1 MGNST
6 SSGRGHH
13 EEMVDFGYL
22 TPQGIY
28 TGPRDWNQAVVSQLI
43 VERKLAPF
51 YRPLEDYDDS
61 WDDEQI
67 LAARKQPP
75 ETEDGESSRAE
86 SISLSVSSRGHQKRP
101 SAAKEPTRHP
111 EAAIYR
117 GAVECPICFLYYPPN
132 INRSRCCDQAI
143 CTECF
148 VQIKRADPTTTHL
161 VSEPASCPYCVQEN
175 FGVVY
180 TPPPWRTGL
189 GSEGATPPSWPDS
202 PRATSQQSLDAAAN
216 PSMKRRRK
224 SFGANDPEVVTVDQ
238 IHPDWEQKLAAVR
251 AAVARRANRRI
262 IMRQVGDRLIPV
274 GVTSGRVHAL
284 PPEEA
289 GAETPEGSS
298 DRGSRRSRRRQ
309 QNQELNQFLGSM
321 GLGGQDLEEL
331 MVMEAMRLSL
341 LEHEAQ
347 QRRQQEEEAKR
358 QREEAAASAAAANT
372 GESSAETV
380 AGSTESTSSPQL
392 TPADST
398 PPPPPPPIDSAIAR
412 SVNPIAS
419 VPTTSPSPAP
429 SGPLSP
435 ADANSNGEQSS
446 QRSGRSSPSLQQDAI
461 DPAVPSA
468 ASAATG
474 SSSHNEHSESVAEAE
489 PSAAHGRSRPRT
501 PASTAVAT
509 DQAPTIAEPPQGEQD
524 SDVPLMDRTA
534 SFTSSLAPSSY
545 DVLPSSPDSS
555 MSNKPLLD
563 GAAMSP
569 TAANGDSSAAAA

>member
-1 MGNST
+1 MGNSA

-28 TGPRDWNQAVVSQLI
+28 TGPRDWNQAVVTQLI

-67 LAARKQPP
+67 LAARKEPADV
-75 ETEDGESSRAE
+75 EGGEPSRAE
-86 SISLSVSSRGHQKRP
+86 SITSVVSSRGHQKRP
-101 SAAKEPTRHP
+101 SAAKEPARNP

-117 GAVECPICFLYYPPN
+117 GATECPICFLYYPPN

-175 FGVVY
+175 FGIVY

-202 PRATSQQSLDAAAN
+202 PRGTSQQSLDAVAN

-238 IHPDWEQKLAAVR
+238 IHPDWEAKLAAVR

-289 GAETPEGSS
+289 GAEVPEGSS

-309 QNQELNQFLGSM
+309 QNQELNQFLGTM

-341 LEHEAQ
+341 LEHEEQ
-347 QRRQQEEEAKR
+347 QRRQREEEAKK
-358 QREEAAASAAAANT
+358 QREEAAAE
-372 GESSAETV
+372 G
-380 AGSTESTSSPQL
+380 GSTEAVDGPTDAGAPSQL
-392 TPADST
+392 ASNDTT
-398 PPPPPPPIDSAIAR
+398 PPALQ
-412 SVNPIAS
+412 
-419 VPTTSPSPAP
+419 PTTSESPGQSVPPASPSPLS
-429 SGPLSP
+429 SGSASP
-435 ADANSNGEQSS
+435 ADVDHEQT
-446 QRSGRSSPSLQQDAI
+446 SGPGV
-461 DPAVPSA
+461 PASGAPELR
-468 ASAATG
+468 ASTG
-474 SSSHNEHSESVAEAE
+474 VGPTAQ
-489 PSAAHGRSRPRT
+489 SRPRT
-501 PASTAVAT
+501 PLP
-509 DQAPTIAEPPQGEQD
+509 APTTDGVPLIAEAITNDEGVQAAPPG
-524 SDVPLMDRTA
+524 SSVAHA
-534 SFTSSLAPSSY
+534 SSMASSLATSSY
-545 DVLPSSPDSS
+545 DVLPSSPESAL
-555 MSNKPLLD
+555 SNKPLLD
-563 GAAMSP
+563 AAGAA
-569 TAANGDSSAAAA
+569 TAPASDDASSAAQVS

>member
-1 MGNST
+1 MGNSA

-28 TGPRDWNQAVVSQLI
+28 TGPRDWNQAVVTQLI
-43 VERKLAPF
+43 VDRKLAPF
-51 YRPLEDYDDS
+51 YRPLEDYDES
-61 WDDEQI
+61 WDDDQI
-67 LAARKQPP
+67 LAARKELPD
-75 ETEDGESSRAE
+75 TEGGDSSRAE
-86 SISLSVSSRGHQKRP
+86 SINSTATSRGHQKRP

-180 TPPPWRTGL
+180 TPPPWRAGL

-202 PRATSQQSLDAAAN
+202 PKATSQQSLDAAVN
-216 PSMKRRRK
+216 TSMKRRRK

-238 IHPDWEQKLAAVR
+238 IHPDWEAKLAAVR

-284 PPEEA
+284 PAEEG
-289 GAETPEGSS
+289 GAETAEGSS

-309 QNQELNQFLGSM
+309 QNQELNQFLGTM
-321 GLGGQDLEEL
+321 GLAGQDLEEL

-341 LEHEAQ
+341 IEHEAQ
-347 QRRQQEEEAKR
+347 QRRQQEEEAKKK
-358 QREEAAASAAAANT
+358 REEAATLGNTDGASGNAVAA
-372 GESSAETV
+372 
-380 AGSTESTSSPQL
+380 SPV
-392 TPADST
+392 S
-398 PPPPPPPIDSAIAR
+398 
-412 SVNPIAS
+412 
-419 VPTTSPSPAP
+419 
-429 SGPLSP
+429 SGPVSP
-435 ADANSNGEQSS
+435 PEQSV
-446 QRSGRSSPSLQQDAI
+446 QQSGRSSPAPQQE
-461 DPAVPSA
+461 AVNVTLSGDSA
-468 ASAATG
+468 ANATG
-474 SSSHNEHSESVAEAE
+474 TLDSEHGQSDPIAAVEPVSIPPETAGDGPSSDTAISTGNVVA
-489 PSAAHGRSRPRT
+489 
-501 PASTAVAT
+501 
-509 DQAPTIAEPPQGEQD
+509 
-524 SDVPLMDRTA
+524 SDVPAISEPSSSGQEADAQA
-534 SFTSSLAPSSY
+534 SPSPLNRPPSFSSSLAQSSY
-545 DVLPSSPDSS
+545 DVLPSSPESTIS
-555 MSNKPLLD
+555 HKPLLES
-563 GAAMSP
+563 AAATSDVIVD
-569 TAANGDSSAAAA
+569 GDSSTTVAN